1 MSAAAHDPS
10 AGAANAPSADPMLDP
25 SAGVEEHEPL
35 LLLASA
41 SAGRRATLAAAGI
54 EHRTL
59 PVDLDEDG
67 ILAAAREAAG
77 DAPLA
82 PAEEVLLL
90 AREKALAATA
100 RSEGGYV
107 VLGGDSMLE
116 IDGEVVG
123 KPHEPARAAERWRAM
138 RARTGVL
145 HSGHWIVDDRDPED
159 GGTGATFGA
168 TASCALTFADLSDE
182 EIDAYVATGEP
193 LGVAGGFTIDGRG
206 GPFVESLEGDPH
218 AVVGLSLPL
227 LRRLLADI
235 GLGIHELWAPV
246 DDGSAERSAPEED
259 PAPVPDVPDRSRP
272 AAP

>member
-1 MSAAAHDPS
+1 M
-10 AGAANAPSADPMLDP
+10 
-25 SAGVEEHEPL
+25 

-54 EHRTL
+54 EHTTM

-90 AREKALAATA
+90 AREKATAATA

-107 VLGGDSMLE
+107 VLGCDSMLE
-116 IDGEVVG
+116 LDGEVIG
-123 KPHEPARAAERWRAM
+123 KPHEPARAAARWRAM
-138 RARTGVL
+138 RGRTGVL
-145 HSGHWIVDDRDPED
+145 HSGHWVVDDRDPED

-168 TASCALTFADLSDE
+168 SASCALTFAELSDA

-206 GPFVESLEGDPH
+206 GPFVDSVEGDPH

-227 LRRLLADI
+227 LRRMLGEI
-235 GLGIHELWAPV
+235 GLAIHELWV
-246 DDGSAERSAPEED
+246 
-259 PAPVPDVPDRSRP
+259 PAGPG
-272 AAP
+272 AL